1 MDIVGRRN
9 WYFLLSLAIIL
20 PGIISMAFFGFRLGI
35 DFAGGDQ
42 YNLAFTKPVQASV
55 VQKEMDTFNV
65 EATVQQA
72 GPNGVLITT
81 KPLSSAQE
89 TSIRPDLSQQSPL
102 GPARSSYAQVGPT
115 IARELVVGAG
125 GLIAIASIL
134 IVIYLSFRF
143 NYKFAVCAILALL
156 HDVFVLTGIYSILGK
171 VFNLPLGEIN
181 TLFVTAVLT
190 VIGFSVHDT
199 IVIFD
204 RIREN
209 LRQASRLTFEQN
221 VNLSIIQSVARS
233 VNTSMTVV
241 FVLVALFLISPQ
253 NIKGFTLALLIGIV
267 SGTYSSIFN
276 ASPLLV
282 VWRRLAP
289 REGVL
294 YSGPSEYELC
304 KAGPSAL
311 FLLVATPS
319 TTSQLD
325 RIRELIMPTVSFL
338 GYQLYDL
345 ALAGSGSS
353 TTLRVRID
361 RPEGVTLADCERV
374 SKSVSALLDQADPFP
389 TRYELE
395 VSSPGAE
402 RPLRNL
408 DEYRRFIGRRA
419 NVRYRMGGDS
429 EQVAEGR
436 LTAVSDDMIE
446 LQLGEG
452 KHLRTV
458 AIPLVDIVSARLA
471 IDLSRR

>member
-1 MDIVGRRN
+1 MNIVGRRN

-42 YNLAFTKPVQASV
+42 YNLAFTRPVQATT

-72 GPNGVLITT
+72 GSNGALVTT
-81 KPLSSAQE
+81 KPLSSDQE
-89 TSIRPDLSQQSPL
+89 TTIRADLAKKFPL
-102 GPARSSYAQVGPT
+102 DPSRSSYAQVGPT

-125 GLIAIASIL
+125 GLIVIASIL
-134 IVIYLSFRF
+134 IVIYLSIRF
-143 NYKFAVCAILALL
+143 NYKFAICAILALL
-156 HDVFVLTGIYSILGK
+156 HDVFVLTGVYSILGK

-221 VNLSIIQSVARS
+221 VNLSIIQSLARS
-233 VNTSMTVV
+233 LNTSMTVI

-282 VWRRLAP
+282 VWRRLDP
-289 REGVL
+289 R
-294 YSGPSEYELC
+294 
-304 KAGPSAL
+304 
-311 FLLVATPS
+311 
-319 TTSQLD
+319 
-325 RIRELIMPTVSFL
+325 
-338 GYQLYDL
+338 
-345 ALAGSGSS
+345 
-353 TTLRVRID
+353 
-361 RPEGVTLADCERV
+361 
-374 SKSVSALLDQADPFP
+374 
-389 TRYELE
+389 
-395 VSSPGAE
+395 
-402 RPLRNL
+402 
-408 DEYRRFIGRRA
+408 
-419 NVRYRMGGDS
+419 
-429 EQVAEGR
+429 
-436 LTAVSDDMIE
+436 
-446 LQLGEG
+446 
-452 KHLRTV
+452 
-458 AIPLVDIVSARLA
+458 
-471 IDLSRR
+471 

>member
-42 YNLAFTKPVQASV
+42 YNLAFTQPVQAAA

-89 TSIRPDLSQQSPL
+89 TTVRADLAKKFPL
-102 GPARSSYAQVGPT
+102 DPSRSSYAQVGPT

-134 IVIYLSFRF
+134 IVIYLSIRF
-143 NYKFAVCAILALL
+143 NYKFAICAILALL

-171 VFNLPLGEIN
+171 VLNLPLGEIN

-221 VNLSIIQSVARS
+221 VNLSIIQSLARS

-282 VWRRLAP
+282 VWRRLDP
-289 REGVL
+289 R
-294 YSGPSEYELC
+294 
-304 KAGPSAL
+304 
-311 FLLVATPS
+311 
-319 TTSQLD
+319 
-325 RIRELIMPTVSFL
+325 
-338 GYQLYDL
+338 
-345 ALAGSGSS
+345 
-353 TTLRVRID
+353 
-361 RPEGVTLADCERV
+361 
-374 SKSVSALLDQADPFP
+374 
-389 TRYELE
+389 
-395 VSSPGAE
+395 
-402 RPLRNL
+402 
-408 DEYRRFIGRRA
+408 
-419 NVRYRMGGDS
+419 
-429 EQVAEGR
+429 
-436 LTAVSDDMIE
+436 
-446 LQLGEG
+446 
-452 KHLRTV
+452 
-458 AIPLVDIVSARLA
+458 
-471 IDLSRR
+471 

>member
-20 PGIISMAFFGFRLGI
+20 PGIISMALFGFRLGI

-42 YNLAFTKPVQASV
+42 YNLAFTRPVQASV

-89 TSIRPDLSQQSPL
+89 TTIRADLAQKFPL
-102 GPARSSYAQVGPT
+102 DPSRSSYAQVGPT

-125 GLIAIASIL
+125 GLIVIASVL

-143 NYKFAVCAILALL
+143 NYKFAICAILALL

-221 VNLSIIQSVARS
+221 VNLSIIQSLARS
-233 VNTSMTVV
+233 LNTSMTVV
-241 FVLVALFLISPQ
+241 FVLVALFLISPL

-282 VWRRLAP
+282 VWRRLDP
-289 REGVL
+289 R
-294 YSGPSEYELC
+294 
-304 KAGPSAL
+304 
-311 FLLVATPS
+311 
-319 TTSQLD
+319 
-325 RIRELIMPTVSFL
+325 
-338 GYQLYDL
+338 
-345 ALAGSGSS
+345 
-353 TTLRVRID
+353 
-361 RPEGVTLADCERV
+361 
-374 SKSVSALLDQADPFP
+374 
-389 TRYELE
+389 
-395 VSSPGAE
+395 
-402 RPLRNL
+402 
-408 DEYRRFIGRRA
+408 
-419 NVRYRMGGDS
+419 
-429 EQVAEGR
+429 
-436 LTAVSDDMIE
+436 
-446 LQLGEG
+446 
-452 KHLRTV
+452 
-458 AIPLVDIVSARLA
+458 
-471 IDLSRR
+471 

>member
-1 MDIVGRRN
+1 MNIVGRRN

-20 PGIISMAFFGFRLGI
+20 PGILSMAFVGFRLGI

-42 YNLAFTKPVQASV
+42 YNLAFTRPVQASV

-72 GPNGVLITT
+72 GSNGVLVTT

-89 TSIRPDLSQQSPL
+89 TTIRADLAKKFPL
-102 GPARSSYAQVGPT
+102 DPTRSSYAQVGPT
-115 IARELVVGAG
+115 IAKELVVGSG

-134 IVIYLSFRF
+134 IVMYLSFRF

-171 VFNLPLGEIN
+171 VLNLPLGEIN

-221 VNLSIIQSVARS
+221 VNLSIIQSLARS
-233 VNTSMTVV
+233 LNTSMTVV

-282 VWRRLAP
+282 VWRRLDP
-289 REGVL
+289 R
-294 YSGPSEYELC
+294 
-304 KAGPSAL
+304 
-311 FLLVATPS
+311 
-319 TTSQLD
+319 
-325 RIRELIMPTVSFL
+325 
-338 GYQLYDL
+338 
-345 ALAGSGSS
+345 
-353 TTLRVRID
+353 
-361 RPEGVTLADCERV
+361 
-374 SKSVSALLDQADPFP
+374 
-389 TRYELE
+389 
-395 VSSPGAE
+395 
-402 RPLRNL
+402 
-408 DEYRRFIGRRA
+408 
-419 NVRYRMGGDS
+419 
-429 EQVAEGR
+429 
-436 LTAVSDDMIE
+436 
-446 LQLGEG
+446 
-452 KHLRTV
+452 
-458 AIPLVDIVSARLA
+458 
-471 IDLSRR
+471 

>member
-35 DFAGGDQ
+35 DFTGGDQ
-42 YNLAFTKPVQASV
+42 YNLAFSQPVQATV

-89 TSIRPDLSQQSPL
+89 TTIRADLAEKFPL
-102 GPARSSYAQVGPT
+102 DPSRSSYAQVGPT

-134 IVIYLSFRF
+134 IVIYLSIRF
-143 NYKFAVCAILALL
+143 NYKFAICAILALL
-156 HDVFVLTGIYSILGK
+156 HDVFILTGIYSILGK

-221 VNLSIIQSVARS
+221 VNLSIIQSIARS

-282 VWRRLAP
+282 VWRRLDP
-289 REGVL
+289 R
-294 YSGPSEYELC
+294 
-304 KAGPSAL
+304 
-311 FLLVATPS
+311 
-319 TTSQLD
+319 
-325 RIRELIMPTVSFL
+325 
-338 GYQLYDL
+338 
-345 ALAGSGSS
+345 
-353 TTLRVRID
+353 
-361 RPEGVTLADCERV
+361 
-374 SKSVSALLDQADPFP
+374 
-389 TRYELE
+389 
-395 VSSPGAE
+395 
-402 RPLRNL
+402 
-408 DEYRRFIGRRA
+408 
-419 NVRYRMGGDS
+419 
-429 EQVAEGR
+429 
-436 LTAVSDDMIE
+436 
-446 LQLGEG
+446 
-452 KHLRTV
+452 
-458 AIPLVDIVSARLA
+458 
-471 IDLSRR
+471 

>member
-42 YNLAFTKPVQASV
+42 YNLAFSQPVQATV
-55 VQKEMDTFNV
+55 VQREMDTFNV

-72 GPNGVLITT
+72 GANGVLITT

-89 TSIRPDLSQQSPL
+89 TTIRADLAEKFPL
-102 GPARSSYAQVGPT
+102 DASRSSYAQVGPT

-134 IVIYLSFRF
+134 IVIYLSIRF
-143 NYKFAVCAILALL
+143 NYKFAICAILALL
-156 HDVFVLTGIYSILGK
+156 HDVFILTGIYSILGK

-221 VNLSIIQSVARS
+221 VNLSIIQSIARS

-282 VWRRLAP
+282 VWRRLDP
-289 REGVL
+289 R
-294 YSGPSEYELC
+294 
-304 KAGPSAL
+304 
-311 FLLVATPS
+311 
-319 TTSQLD
+319 
-325 RIRELIMPTVSFL
+325 
-338 GYQLYDL
+338 
-345 ALAGSGSS
+345 
-353 TTLRVRID
+353 
-361 RPEGVTLADCERV
+361 
-374 SKSVSALLDQADPFP
+374 
-389 TRYELE
+389 
-395 VSSPGAE
+395 
-402 RPLRNL
+402 
-408 DEYRRFIGRRA
+408 
-419 NVRYRMGGDS
+419 
-429 EQVAEGR
+429 
-436 LTAVSDDMIE
+436 
-446 LQLGEG
+446 
-452 KHLRTV
+452 
-458 AIPLVDIVSARLA
+458 
-471 IDLSRR
+471 

>member
-1 MDIVGRRN
+1 MNIVGRRN

-20 PGIISMAFFGFRLGI
+20 PGMISMAVFGFRLGI

-42 YNLAFTKPVQASV
+42 YNLAFTKSVQATA

-72 GPNGVLITT
+72 GSNGVLVTT

-89 TSIRPDLSQQSPL
+89 TTIRADLAKTFPL
-102 GPARSSYAQVGPT
+102 DPSRSSYAQVGPT

-134 IVIYLSFRF
+134 IVMYLSFRF

-156 HDVFVLTGIYSILGK
+156 HDVFVLTGAYSILGK

-221 VNLSIIQSVARS
+221 VNLSIIQSLARS
-233 VNTSMTVV
+233 LNTSMTVV
-241 FVLVALFLISPQ
+241 FVLVALFLISPT

-282 VWRRLAP
+282 VWRRLDP
-289 REGVL
+289 R
-294 YSGPSEYELC
+294 
-304 KAGPSAL
+304 
-311 FLLVATPS
+311 
-319 TTSQLD
+319 
-325 RIRELIMPTVSFL
+325 
-338 GYQLYDL
+338 
-345 ALAGSGSS
+345 
-353 TTLRVRID
+353 
-361 RPEGVTLADCERV
+361 
-374 SKSVSALLDQADPFP
+374 
-389 TRYELE
+389 
-395 VSSPGAE
+395 
-402 RPLRNL
+402 
-408 DEYRRFIGRRA
+408 
-419 NVRYRMGGDS
+419 
-429 EQVAEGR
+429 
-436 LTAVSDDMIE
+436 
-446 LQLGEG
+446 
-452 KHLRTV
+452 
-458 AIPLVDIVSARLA
+458 
-471 IDLSRR
+471 

>member
-20 PGIISMAFFGFRLGI
+20 PGIISMAVFGFRLGI

-42 YNLAFTKPVQASV
+42 YNLAFTQPVQASV

-72 GPNGVLITT
+72 GPNGVLVTT
-81 KPLSSAQE
+81 KPLSSTQE
-89 TSIRPDLSQQSPL
+89 TTIRADLAQKFPL
-102 GPARSSYAQVGPT
+102 DPSRSSYAQVGPT

-134 IVIYLSFRF
+134 IVIYLSIRF
-143 NYKFAVCAILALL
+143 NYKFAICAILALL

-221 VNLSIIQSVARS
+221 VNLSIIQSLARS

-282 VWRRLAP
+282 VWRRLDP
-289 REGVL
+289 R
-294 YSGPSEYELC
+294 
-304 KAGPSAL
+304 
-311 FLLVATPS
+311 
-319 TTSQLD
+319 
-325 RIRELIMPTVSFL
+325 
-338 GYQLYDL
+338 
-345 ALAGSGSS
+345 
-353 TTLRVRID
+353 
-361 RPEGVTLADCERV
+361 
-374 SKSVSALLDQADPFP
+374 
-389 TRYELE
+389 
-395 VSSPGAE
+395 
-402 RPLRNL
+402 
-408 DEYRRFIGRRA
+408 
-419 NVRYRMGGDS
+419 
-429 EQVAEGR
+429 
-436 LTAVSDDMIE
+436 
-446 LQLGEG
+446 
-452 KHLRTV
+452 
-458 AIPLVDIVSARLA
+458 
-471 IDLSRR
+471 

>member
-20 PGIISMAFFGFRLGI
+20 PGIVSMAFFGFRLGI

-42 YNLAFTKPVQASV
+42 YNLAFTRPVQATT

-89 TSIRPDLSQQSPL
+89 TAIRADLAKKFPL
-102 GPARSSYAQVGPT
+102 DPSRSSYAQVGPT

-134 IVIYLSFRF
+134 IVIYLSIRF
-143 NYKFAVCAILALL
+143 NYKFAICAILALL

-221 VNLSIIQSVARS
+221 VNLSIIQSLARS

-282 VWRRLAP
+282 VWRRLDP
-289 REGVL
+289 R
-294 YSGPSEYELC
+294 
-304 KAGPSAL
+304 
-311 FLLVATPS
+311 
-319 TTSQLD
+319 
-325 RIRELIMPTVSFL
+325 
-338 GYQLYDL
+338 
-345 ALAGSGSS
+345 
-353 TTLRVRID
+353 
-361 RPEGVTLADCERV
+361 
-374 SKSVSALLDQADPFP
+374 
-389 TRYELE
+389 
-395 VSSPGAE
+395 
-402 RPLRNL
+402 
-408 DEYRRFIGRRA
+408 
-419 NVRYRMGGDS
+419 
-429 EQVAEGR
+429 
-436 LTAVSDDMIE
+436 
-446 LQLGEG
+446 
-452 KHLRTV
+452 
-458 AIPLVDIVSARLA
+458 
-471 IDLSRR
+471 

>member
-20 PGIISMAFFGFRLGI
+20 PGIVSMAVFGFRLGI

-42 YNLAFTKPVQASV
+42 YNLAFTRPVQATT

-72 GPNGVLITT
+72 GPSGVLITT
-81 KPLSSAQE
+81 KPLSSVQE
-89 TSIRPDLSQQSPL
+89 TTIRADLAKTFPL
-102 GPARSSYAQVGPT
+102 DPSRSSYAQVGPT

-134 IVIYLSFRF
+134 IVIYLSIRF
-143 NYKFAVCAILALL
+143 NYKFAICAILALL

-171 VFNLPLGEIN
+171 VLNLPLGEIN

-221 VNLSIIQSVARS
+221 VNLSIIQSLARS

-282 VWRRLAP
+282 VWRRLDP
-289 REGVL
+289 R
-294 YSGPSEYELC
+294 
-304 KAGPSAL
+304 
-311 FLLVATPS
+311 
-319 TTSQLD
+319 
-325 RIRELIMPTVSFL
+325 
-338 GYQLYDL
+338 
-345 ALAGSGSS
+345 
-353 TTLRVRID
+353 
-361 RPEGVTLADCERV
+361 
-374 SKSVSALLDQADPFP
+374 
-389 TRYELE
+389 
-395 VSSPGAE
+395 
-402 RPLRNL
+402 
-408 DEYRRFIGRRA
+408 
-419 NVRYRMGGDS
+419 
-429 EQVAEGR
+429 
-436 LTAVSDDMIE
+436 
-446 LQLGEG
+446 
-452 KHLRTV
+452 
-458 AIPLVDIVSARLA
+458 
-471 IDLSRR
+471 

>member
-20 PGIISMAFFGFRLGI
+20 PGIISMALFGFRLGI

-42 YNLAFTKPVQASV
+42 YNLAFTRPVQASV

-72 GPNGVLITT
+72 GSNGVLITT

-89 TSIRPDLSQQSPL
+89 TTIRADLAQKFPL
-102 GPARSSYAQVGPT
+102 DASRSSYAQVGPT

-221 VNLSIIQSVARS
+221 VNLSIIQSLARS
-233 VNTSMTVV
+233 LNTSMTVV

-282 VWRRLAP
+282 VWRRLDP
-289 REGVL
+289 R
-294 YSGPSEYELC
+294 
-304 KAGPSAL
+304 
-311 FLLVATPS
+311 
-319 TTSQLD
+319 
-325 RIRELIMPTVSFL
+325 
-338 GYQLYDL
+338 
-345 ALAGSGSS
+345 
-353 TTLRVRID
+353 
-361 RPEGVTLADCERV
+361 
-374 SKSVSALLDQADPFP
+374 
-389 TRYELE
+389 
-395 VSSPGAE
+395 
-402 RPLRNL
+402 
-408 DEYRRFIGRRA
+408 
-419 NVRYRMGGDS
+419 
-429 EQVAEGR
+429 
-436 LTAVSDDMIE
+436 
-446 LQLGEG
+446 
-452 KHLRTV
+452 
-458 AIPLVDIVSARLA
+458 
-471 IDLSRR
+471 

>member
-20 PGIISMAFFGFRLGI
+20 PGIISMALFGFRLGI

-42 YNLAFTKPVQASV
+42 YNLAFTRPVQASV

-89 TSIRPDLSQQSPL
+89 TSIRADLAQKFPL
-102 GPARSSYAQVGPT
+102 DPARSSYAQVGPT

-221 VNLSIIQSVARS
+221 VNLSIIQSLARS
-233 VNTSMTVV
+233 LNTSMTVV

-253 NIKGFTLALLIGIV
+253 NIMGFTLALLIGIV

-282 VWRRLAP
+282 VWRRLDP
-289 REGVL
+289 R
-294 YSGPSEYELC
+294 
-304 KAGPSAL
+304 
-311 FLLVATPS
+311 
-319 TTSQLD
+319 
-325 RIRELIMPTVSFL
+325 
-338 GYQLYDL
+338 
-345 ALAGSGSS
+345 
-353 TTLRVRID
+353 
-361 RPEGVTLADCERV
+361 
-374 SKSVSALLDQADPFP
+374 
-389 TRYELE
+389 
-395 VSSPGAE
+395 
-402 RPLRNL
+402 
-408 DEYRRFIGRRA
+408 
-419 NVRYRMGGDS
+419 
-429 EQVAEGR
+429 
-436 LTAVSDDMIE
+436 
-446 LQLGEG
+446 
-452 KHLRTV
+452 
-458 AIPLVDIVSARLA
+458 
-471 IDLSRR
+471 

>member
-20 PGIISMAFFGFRLGI
+20 PGIISMAVFGFRLGI

-42 YNLAFTKPVQASV
+42 YNLAFSQPVQAAA

-65 EATVQQA
+65 DAIVQQA

-89 TSIRPDLSQQSPL
+89 TTIRADLAKKFPL
-102 GPARSSYAQVGPT
+102 DPSRSSYAQVGPT

-134 IVIYLSFRF
+134 IVIYLSIRF
-143 NYKFAVCAILALL
+143 NYKFAICAILALL

-171 VFNLPLGEIN
+171 IFNLPLGEIN

-221 VNLSIIQSVARS
+221 VNLSIIQSLARS

-282 VWRRLAP
+282 VWRRLDP
-289 REGVL
+289 R
-294 YSGPSEYELC
+294 
-304 KAGPSAL
+304 
-311 FLLVATPS
+311 
-319 TTSQLD
+319 
-325 RIRELIMPTVSFL
+325 
-338 GYQLYDL
+338 
-345 ALAGSGSS
+345 
-353 TTLRVRID
+353 
-361 RPEGVTLADCERV
+361 
-374 SKSVSALLDQADPFP
+374 
-389 TRYELE
+389 
-395 VSSPGAE
+395 
-402 RPLRNL
+402 
-408 DEYRRFIGRRA
+408 
-419 NVRYRMGGDS
+419 
-429 EQVAEGR
+429 
-436 LTAVSDDMIE
+436 
-446 LQLGEG
+446 
-452 KHLRTV
+452 
-458 AIPLVDIVSARLA
+458 
-471 IDLSRR
+471 

>member
-20 PGIISMAFFGFRLGI
+20 PGIVSMAVFGFRLGI

-42 YNLAFTKPVQASV
+42 YNLAFTRSVQATT

-89 TSIRPDLSQQSPL
+89 T
-102 GPARSSYAQVGPT
+102 
-115 IARELVVGAG
+115 
-125 GLIAIASIL
+125 AI
-134 IVIYLSFRF
+134 
-143 NYKFAVCAILALL
+143 CAILALL

-221 VNLSIIQSVARS
+221 VNLSIIQSLARS
-233 VNTSMTVV
+233 INTSMTVV

-282 VWRRLAP
+282 VWRRLDP
-289 REGVL
+289 R
-294 YSGPSEYELC
+294 
-304 KAGPSAL
+304 
-311 FLLVATPS
+311 
-319 TTSQLD
+319 
-325 RIRELIMPTVSFL
+325 
-338 GYQLYDL
+338 
-345 ALAGSGSS
+345 
-353 TTLRVRID
+353 
-361 RPEGVTLADCERV
+361 
-374 SKSVSALLDQADPFP
+374 
-389 TRYELE
+389 
-395 VSSPGAE
+395 
-402 RPLRNL
+402 
-408 DEYRRFIGRRA
+408 
-419 NVRYRMGGDS
+419 
-429 EQVAEGR
+429 
-436 LTAVSDDMIE
+436 
-446 LQLGEG
+446 
-452 KHLRTV
+452 
-458 AIPLVDIVSARLA
+458 
-471 IDLSRR
+471 

>member
-42 YNLAFTKPVQASV
+42 YNLAFTRPVQASV

-89 TSIRPDLSQQSPL
+89 TTIRADLAQKFPL
-102 GPARSSYAQVGPT
+102 DASKSSYAQVGPT
-115 IARELVVGAG
+115 IAKELVVGSG

-221 VNLSIIQSVARS
+221 VNLSIIQSLARS
-233 VNTSMTVV
+233 LNTSMTVV

-282 VWRRLAP
+282 VWRRLDP
-289 REGVL
+289 R
-294 YSGPSEYELC
+294 
-304 KAGPSAL
+304 
-311 FLLVATPS
+311 
-319 TTSQLD
+319 
-325 RIRELIMPTVSFL
+325 
-338 GYQLYDL
+338 
-345 ALAGSGSS
+345 
-353 TTLRVRID
+353 
-361 RPEGVTLADCERV
+361 
-374 SKSVSALLDQADPFP
+374 
-389 TRYELE
+389 
-395 VSSPGAE
+395 
-402 RPLRNL
+402 
-408 DEYRRFIGRRA
+408 
-419 NVRYRMGGDS
+419 
-429 EQVAEGR
+429 
-436 LTAVSDDMIE
+436 
-446 LQLGEG
+446 
-452 KHLRTV
+452 
-458 AIPLVDIVSARLA
+458 
-471 IDLSRR
+471 